1 MLQRLN
7 PRVPSTFFSLTYF
20 FEGGGGVGMVNLLP
34 LGITDMTIIFL
45 VHCYFI
51 VKKLSVSDILFVLY
65 DLILYVPSTIFQLNR
80 DWSSWIEPVLS

>member
-1 MLQRLN
+1 MLQRSN
-7 PRVPSTFFSLTYF
+7 PRVQSTFFSLTYF

-34 LGITDMTIIFL
+34 LGITNMTIFFL
-45 VHCYFI
+45 VHCNFI